1 MTAPPQVAQL
11 ARLRAHEPER
21 ITAALA
27 TRTPGAMPAPGEHLM
42 IIAADHPARAS
53 LAAGSDRLAMADR
66 ADLLARCGEALT
78 RPGVH
83 GFLGTADLIEDLAVL
98 GALEGKLV
106 FGSMN
111 RAGLAGSV
119 FEADDRFTGY
129 DAEGV
134 ALAGLDG
141 GKMLLRLDP
150 EDPATPRTLAASAEA
165 VNALAARDLTAM
177 VEPFWS
183 TSAGGR
189 LRNNLSPDAVI
200 HSIAVASG
208 LGRTSARTWLKL
220 PAVEDI
226 ERVLAATT
234 LPCLLLGGEVPQDPD
249 AALTLWQ
256 RALACENALGLVIGR
271 AMLYPP
277 DGDVAAAVDAA
288 VSLLSRRPA

>member
-1 MTAPPQVAQL
+1 MTAVPDPSHL
-11 ARLRAHEPER
+11 AELRAHHPER
-21 ITAALA
+21 IAQALA
-27 TRTPGAMPAPGEHLM
+27 ARPPGSMPAPGSRLM

-53 LAAGSDRLAMADR
+53 LGAGSDDLAMANR
-66 ADLLARCGEALT
+66 TDLLARCAQALA

-98 GALEGKLV
+98 GALDGKLV

-111 RAGLAGSV
+111 RGGLARSV
-119 FEADDRFTGY
+119 FEVDDRFTGY

-134 ALAGLDG
+134 AQARLDG

-150 EDPATPRTLAASAEA
+150 ADPATPRTLAACAGA
-165 VNALAARDLTAM
+165 VNDLAGRSLTAM

-183 TSAGGR
+183 TRSGGR
-189 LRNNLSPDAVI
+189 LSNDLSPDAVI
-200 HSIAVASG
+200 RSITVASG

-220 PAVEDI
+220 PAVDDI

-234 LPCLLLGGEVPQDPD
+234 LPCLLLGGEVPENPD

-288 VSLLSRRPA
+288 VALL

>member
-1 MTAPPQVAQL
+1 MSTVTDPAHL
-11 ARLRAHEPER
+11 ARLRAYHPER
-21 ITAALA
+21 IADALA
-27 TRTPGAMPAPGEHLM
+27 ARQPGRMPEPGGRLM
-42 IIAADHPARAS
+42 IIAADHAARAS
-53 LAAGSDRLAMADR
+53 LGAGSNDLAMADR
-66 ADLLARCGEALT
+66 TDLLARCAEALT

-111 RAGLAGSV
+111 RGGLARSA
-119 FEADDRFTGY
+119 FEVDDRFTGY

-134 ALAGLDG
+134 ASAGLNG
-141 GKMLLRLDP
+141 GKMLLRVDP
-150 EDPATPRTLAASAEA
+150 GDAATPR
-165 VNALAARDLTAM
+165 ALAACADAVNGLAQRDLTAM

-183 TSAGGR
+183 TRSGGR
-189 LRNNLSPDAVI
+189 LHNDLSPDAVI
-200 HSIAVASG
+200 RSISVASG

-220 PAVEDI
+220 PAVGDI

-234 LPCLLLGGEVPQDPD
+234 LPCLLLGGEVPDDPE

-288 VSLLSRRPA
+288 VALL